1 MLCNYSYRCECF
13 IIIAIG
19 VSAGIIIAIGVSAL

>member
-1 MLCNYSYRCECF
+1 MNTATIIGTICF

-19 VSAGIIIAIGVSAL
+19 VIIAAYSSKMQKN